1 MSATNAGPEQE
12 AFPRGAKV
20 TECKALPEGVED
32 MGDIFDCLADV
43 VASSSQIP
51 EKKPVE
57 DEKVYCE

>member
-1 MSATNAGPEQE
+1 
-12 AFPRGAKV
+12 
-20 TECKALPEGVED
+20 

-43 VASSSQIP
+43 VASSSQIL